1 MTGTLIDF
9 VYLQLMQ
16 NVGLLRMMSQQV
28 IHQHDD
34 VEYMGVYRVSSTLRG
49 RCHLN
54 DNEINFLFGANHPA
68 LGTDLLI
75 FVYGGT
81 LAISS
86 EYELLS
92 QYHYLQVTICF
103 IKVSLCRNFFT
114 IQCYFQLY

>member
-1 MTGTLIDF
+1 MTIK
-9 VYLQLMQ
+9 
-16 NVGLLRMMSQQV
+16 
-28 IHQHDD
+28 
-34 VEYMGVYRVSSTLRG
+34 EYMGLYFIAYRPFG
-49 RCHLN
+49 RRHLN

-103 IKVSLCRNFFT
+103 IKVSLCRNFLPFNVIFSYT
-114 IQCYFQLY
+114 KTKTLRQVEWSKSILS

>member
-9 VYLQLMQ
+9 VYLKLMQ

-28 IHQHDD
+28 IHQHDNKGIY
-34 VEYMGVYRVSSTLRG
+34 ERLSPYRPFG
-49 RCHLN
+49 RRHLN

-75 FVYGGT
+75 FVHRGT

-92 QYHYLQVTICF
+92 QYHYLKVTICF

>member
-1 MTGTLIDF
+1 MTIK
-9 VYLQLMQ
+9 
-16 NVGLLRMMSQQV
+16 
-28 IHQHDD
+28 
-34 VEYMGVYRVSSTLRG
+34 EYMGLYFFAYRPFG
-49 RCHLN
+49 RRHLN

-75 FVYGGT
+75 FVHGGT

>member
-1 MTGTLIDF
+1 M
-9 VYLQLMQ
+9 
-16 NVGLLRMMSQQV
+16 GL
-28 IHQHDD
+28 
-34 VEYMGVYRVSSTLRG
+34 YFFAYRPFG
-49 RCHLN
+49 RRHLN

-103 IKVSLCRNFFT
+103 IKVTGTLIDFVYLKLMQNVGLLRMMSQQVIHQHDDKGIYGPLFFRVSSFWPT
-114 IQCYFQLY
+114 SFE